1 MQRPLYIGTLY
12 IRHPLIGG
20 CLFLSLLRLILSVY
34 RKWFVKKDDI
44 AVLARLLCHVLASF
58 PLMSCKTSFPN
69 VMGRTSRGRTF
80 ALPTSRLG
88 PREDKGP
95 SSGRH
100 LSLLFYGHRHPK
112 RNLWA
117 LKYSCLK
124 CVWKSII
131 YIFGSSV
138 FMLCFLSATFAM
150 YEKELPV
157 LIYVAKMTIR
167 RQFLKSNYP
176 LFVLTS

>member
-1 MQRPLYIGTLY
+1 M
-12 IRHPLIGG
+12 
-20 CLFLSLLRLILSVY
+20 
-34 RKWFVKKDDI
+34 KKDDI

-58 PLMSCKTSFPN
+58 LLMSCKTSFPD
-69 VMGRTSRGRTF
+69 VMGRTSRRRPF
-80 ALPTSRLG
+80 VFPTSRLG

-117 LKYSCLK
+117 FKCLRLK
-124 CVWKSII
+124 CAWKSII
-131 YIFGSSV
+131 YKSDSFVFIF
-138 FMLCFLSATFAM
+138 CFLSATFAM

-157 LIYVAKMTIR
+157 LIYVGKMTVR
-167 RQFLKSNYP
+167 RQFLKSNYH
-176 LFVLTS
+176 LLC

>member
-1 MQRPLYIGTLY
+1 MAFSTNI
-12 IRHPLIGG
+12 
-20 CLFLSLLRLILSVY
+20 S
-34 RKWFVKKDDI
+34 WKKDDI
-44 AVLARLLCHVLASF
+44 AVFACPLRHASDSFLLVF
-58 PLMSCKTSFPN
+58 CKTSFPD
-69 VMGRTSRGRTF
+69 VMLRASRRCTF

-117 LKYSCLK
+117 LKCLCLK

-138 FMLCFLSATFAM
+138 FMLCFLSATLAM

-167 RQFLKSNYP
+167 HQFLKSNYP

>member
-1 MQRPLYIGTLY
+1 MFYLNMNG
-12 IRHPLIGG
+12 
-20 CLFLSLLRLILSVY
+20 
-34 RKWFVKKDDI
+34 KKDDI
-44 AVLARLLCHVLASF
+44 AQSACPLCHVLASF
-58 PLMSCKTSFPN
+58 LLMSCKISFPD
-69 VMGRTSRGRTF
+69 VMGRTSRRRIF
-80 ALPTSRLG
+80 VFPTSRLG

-117 LKYSCLK
+117 LKCLRLK
-124 CVWKSII
+124 CAWKSII
-131 YIFGSSV
+131 YTSYSFI
-138 FMLCFLSATFAM
+138 FMLCFLSATFVM

-167 RQFLKSNYP
+167 RQILKSNYP
-176 LFVLTS
+176 PLC